1 MYAVTLRTRDYR
13 YIKWQRNLGQGEILF
28 HELYDHRSDP
38 EEEDN
43 LAAREPEVVKRLEE
57 LVAERPSVK
66 R

>member
-1 MYAVTLRTRDYR
+1 MGLRCDWWIPTSRLPELLV
-13 YIKWQRNLGQGEILF
+13 Q
-28 HELYDHRSDP
+28 ELYDHRSDP

-43 LAAREPEVVKRLEE
+43 LAAREPEVVKRLEA